1 MNNAPE
7 HDSKVLYKI
16 IGGGCL
22 VREISSTGLTQN
34 EIYGMMHMFSIVK
47 MTFLF
52 NYSGKCHQL
61 YSIWPYNTKTGYVE
75 CK

>member
-16 IGGGCL
+16 IGGGVCL
-22 VREISSTGLTQN
+22 VKEISSTGLTQN

-47 MTFLF
+47 MHVFVQLF
-52 NYSGKCHQL
+52 RKMSSTVFNLALQHQDWL
-61 YSIWPYNTKTGYVE
+61 
-75 CK
+75 C